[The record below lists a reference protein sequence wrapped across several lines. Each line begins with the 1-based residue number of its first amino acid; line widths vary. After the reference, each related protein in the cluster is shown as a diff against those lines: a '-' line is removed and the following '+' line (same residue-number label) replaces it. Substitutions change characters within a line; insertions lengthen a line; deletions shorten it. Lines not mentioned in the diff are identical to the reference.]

1 MTELPPPEP
10 APELSNVDPHA
21 RWKFIRDV
29 LVFEG
34 KLALNN
40 IHNFVQIPLTLAL
53 AVFDLF
59 VKGKEEG
66 ERFYKMVEMGR
77 TIDDHIDIYSV
88 IADREKKLNE
98 NYTVDAV
105 VSRLEQVIVREYQ
118 KGGTTASMKEAVDRA
133 LDTMQTKT
141 APHAEKAADVLKSAA
156 EKLQESV
163 QNLGNKP

>member
-40 IHNFVQIPLTLAL
+40 IHNFVQIPLTLAV

-59 VKGKEEG
+59 FKGKEEG

-105 VSRLEQVIVREYQ
+105 VSQART
-118 KGGTTASMKEAVDRA
+118 GDRA
-133 LDTMQTKT
+133 RIPEGRHDRLD
-141 APHAEKAADVLKSAA
+141 E
-156 EKLQESV
+156 
-163 QNLGNKP
+163 GGR

>member
-10 APELSNVDPHA
+10 TTQIANTDPHA

-40 IHNFVQIPLTLAL
+40 FHNFFQIPLTV
-53 AVFDLF
+53 AVAIFDLVF
-59 VKGKEEG
+59 RGNEEG
-66 ERFYKMVEMGR
+66 ERFYKVVEFGR

-88 IADREKKLNE
+88 IAHHEKKLNE
-98 NYTVDAV
+98 NYTIDAV
-105 VSRLEQVIVREYQ
+105 VSRIEQVIVKEYQ
-118 KGGTTASMKEAVDRA
+118 KGGTAASVKDAVDKA
-133 LDTMQTKT
+133 IDNMQSKT
-141 APHAEKAADVLKSAA
+141 APHAEKASDALKAAA
-156 EKLQESV
+156 EKLQEKM